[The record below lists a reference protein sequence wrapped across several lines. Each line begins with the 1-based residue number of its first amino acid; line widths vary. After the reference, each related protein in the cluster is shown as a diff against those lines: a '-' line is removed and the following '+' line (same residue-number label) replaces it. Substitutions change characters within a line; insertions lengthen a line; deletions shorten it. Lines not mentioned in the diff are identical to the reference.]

1 MNTLPIRF
9 DPRRLANDDIG
20 RLLMFAVVTG
30 EHAPKLADWL
40 LDVATREQERREAGD
55 HVEPAAISFPTGWTP
70 AELGAALGAM
80 HAVEAGMVGTAGG
93 EMVSKAMACLLAV
106 AASYLDQLELAPMSA

>member
-1 MNTLPIRF
+1 MSDLPIKF
-9 DPRRLANDDIG
+9 DPRRLTDDCLR
-20 RLLMFAVVTG
+20 RLLMFALVTA

-40 LDVATREQERREAGD
+40 ADVATVEQERRESGD
-55 HVEPAAISFPTGWTP
+55 LTEPAAISFPTGWTP